1 VRNRLL
7 DDRLL
12 VVKAATKPNRR
23 RYENGASQQDTH

>member
-12 VVKAATKPNRR
+12 VVKAATKSNRSGND
-23 RYENGASQQDTH
+23 NGAS